1 MKKGL
6 HLQTILTIVAVLIIL
21 AIAYSD
27 RLDVAL
33 VLPVLGGFCLAYG
46 IISLLKIRRNQ
57 QNGSPAD
64 GTLTR
69 CLLQIILGGFI
80 MMLGIIDL
88 ADISLPA
95 NFWNIVLVVIVVIAL
110 AWMFTRTR
118 DAVKKN

>member
-6 HLQTILTIVAVLIIL
+6 HLQTILTVVAVLIIL

-27 RLDVAL
+27 SLDIAL

-46 IISLLKIRRNQ
+46 IISLLKAKQ
-57 QNGSPAD
+57 AQKTGALTG
-64 GTLTR
+64 GTFTR

-95 NFWNIVLVVIVVIAL
+95 NFWNIVLIVIVVIAL

>member
-6 HLQTILTIVAVLIIL
+6 HLQTILTVVAVLIIL

-27 RLDVAL
+27 SLDIAL

-46 IISLLKIRRNQ
+46 IISLLKAKQ
-57 QNGSPAD
+57 AQKTGSLTG
-64 GTLTR
+64 GTFTR

-88 ADISLPA
+88 ADIS
-95 NFWNIVLVVIVVIAL
+95 FVLV
-110 AWMFTRTR
+110 
-118 DAVKKN
+118 